1 MAERRQSISKVT
13 DNMKE
18 KRWLHHKSVWVKHSL
33 CTAGGGGEWREL
45 NNIRAINFIRKTQEV
60 VVPTRDACEGCW
72 EIVSLK
78 GEV

>member
-1 MAERRQSISKVT
+1 MASSQVC
-13 DNMKE
+13 MGQA
-18 KRWLHHKSVWVKHSL
+18 LSVHGR
-33 CTAGGGGEWREL
+33 GGGGEWREL

-60 VVPTRDACEGCW
+60 VVSTRDACEGCW